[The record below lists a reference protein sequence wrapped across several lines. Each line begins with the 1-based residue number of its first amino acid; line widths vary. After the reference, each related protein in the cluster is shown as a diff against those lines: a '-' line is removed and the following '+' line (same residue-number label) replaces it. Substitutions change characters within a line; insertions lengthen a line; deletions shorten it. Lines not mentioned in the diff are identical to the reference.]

1 MSYINPF
8 IAVHNWMT
16 AADQKTSGDFDPAQA
31 GLYEDLIQEEY
42 KEWLEARGDNG
53 FNHKEDLDAV
63 CDLIWVLTGYAKSMG
78 YDIEG
83 AFAEVVR
90 SNNSKIDP
98 RTGKVEKNPKTGKV
112 LKPDGYSPPDLTRY
126 I

>member
-8 IAVHNWMT
+8 IAIHNWMV
-16 AADQKTSGDFDPAQA
+16 AADQRVSEFDPTQA
-31 GLYEDLIQEEY
+31 GLYEDLVREEY
-42 KEWLEARGDNG
+42 KEWVDARADNG
-53 FNHKEDLDAV
+53 FNHKEDLDAI
-63 CDLIWVLTGYAKSMG
+63 CDLIWVSVAYAKSMG

-83 AFAEVVR
+83 AFAEIVR

-112 LKPDGYSPPDLTRY
+112 LKPEGYSPPDLTKF

>member
-1 MSYINPF
+1 MAYINPF
-8 IAVHNWMT
+8 IAVQNWMQ
-16 AADQKTSGDFDPAQA
+16 AADQFTGDFDAAQA
-31 GLYEDLIQEEY
+31 GLYEDLIREEY
-42 KEWLEARGDNG
+42 KEWQDARGDNG

-63 CDLIWVLTGYAKSMG
+63 CDLIWVLIGYAKSMG

-98 RTGKVEKNPKTGKV
+98 RTGKVEKNPTTGKV
-112 LKPDGYSPPDLTRY
+112 MKPEGYSPPDLTRFV
-126 I
+126 